1 MSNLSEASRKVAIKQ
16 SLIEISNAMIQIEA
30 HKEHIKSVV
39 LHVSEEYEIDKP
51 KVQQLAKMYHK
62 QNAEVIRAKSDEV
75 ADLYESIF
83 G

>member
-1 MSNLSEASRKVAIKQ
+1 
-16 SLIEISNAMIQIEA
+16 MIQIEA
-30 HKEHIKSVV
+30 QKDHIKNIVT
-39 LHVSEEYEIDKP
+39 HVSEEYEIEKP

-62 QNAEVIRAKSDEV
+62 QNAEVVRAKSDEV